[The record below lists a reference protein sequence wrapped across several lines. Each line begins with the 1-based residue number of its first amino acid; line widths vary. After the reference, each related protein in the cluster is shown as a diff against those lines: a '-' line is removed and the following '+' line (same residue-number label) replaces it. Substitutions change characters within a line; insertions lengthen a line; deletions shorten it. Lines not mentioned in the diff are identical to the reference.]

1 MVLSRRH
8 FCFITAPDISMSSF
22 SVNAETPRT
31 PRILISYF
39 FGADMIPL
47 GASCANGLRELGWD
61 VACFNSQVESRIN
74 LYFLKYVTK
83 LLRAFG
89 WKSMDVANKTPW
101 NNDRFRAAQL
111 ERAVATFRP
120 DVLLVI
126 RGNHFDGP
134 TLQRIKARYNV
145 RKTVGWWVKDPRT
158 TSEMIDDAKNYDY
171 YFCIHR
177 FGYGS
182 TDRIAHLTALAVD
195 RDTYHPAE
203 PHSAKTHELVFVGG
217 WSQRRQEMLQA
228 LSDLPLEIYGPGWSK
243 LRVSAAL
250 RRKLKA
256 PRIWGPALTALYGR
270 SKIVLNVSSWDPQR
284 TGLNLRTF
292 DVPATGA
299 FFLTDEAAELRNY
312 FTPGVEIETFSS
324 ASELREKAEFYLTHD
339 QQREDIAQRGYAR
352 VLGLET
358 YTDKMRSLLSA
369 IGEPVSH
376 AVPVQ

>member
-1 MVLSRRH
+1 MNTESSRK
-8 FCFITAPDISMSSF
+8 
-22 SVNAETPRT
+22 

-61 VACFNSQVESRIN
+61 VACFNSQVESWFN

-83 LLRAFG
+83 LLRAVG
-89 WKSMDVANKTPW
+89 LKSVDVAGKTPW
-101 NNDRFRAAQL
+101 GNDRFREAQL
-111 ERAVATFRP
+111 ERAVAAFRP

-126 RGNHFDGP
+126 RGNHFDGAA
-134 TLQRIKARYNV
+134 LQRIKARYNI

-158 TSEMIDDAKNYDY
+158 TSEMIDDANNYDY

-177 FGYGS
+177 FGYGAA
-182 TDRIAHLTALAVD
+182 DRIAHLTALAVD
-195 RDTYHPAE
+195 RETYYPAD
-203 PHSAKTHELVFVGG
+203 PRNAKTHDLVFVGG

-243 LRVSAAL
+243 LRVPAEL
-250 RRKLKA
+250 RRKLSA

-299 FFLTDEAAELRNY
+299 FFLADEAAELRNY
-312 FTPGVEIETFSS
+312 FTPGVEIETFST
-324 ASELREKAEFYLTHD
+324 ARELREKAAFYLTHD
-339 QQREDIAQRGYAR
+339 QQREAIAQRGYAR
-352 VLGLET
+352 VLGFET
-358 YTDKMRSLLSA
+358 YTDKMRALLTV
-369 IGEPVSH
+369 IGEPVNS
-376 AVPVQ
+376 AA